1 MPLLWCRLD
10 EAHLLLTS
18 PCSSMARRMM
28 SLVPMSVSTIGAIKR
43 VHAEWRKYDQAAGPI
58 RNQKMLADY
67 KPALLIAGPGKHG
80 TANMMDLGRK
90 AGIEIWEVR

>member
-1 MPLLWCRLD
+1 M
-10 EAHLLLTS
+10 LTS
-18 PCSSMARRMM
+18 PCSSMARRMITGPYVGFDYW
-28 SLVPMSVSTIGAIKR
+28 SNQWALARFIRTQR

-80 TANMMDLGRK
+80 TANMMDLARK